1 MKRDAIIK
9 EVKEMIKKA
18 QVRMKHIYHSKH
30 KERKFSVRDMVY
42 LKLQPYRQLSVSMRK
57 NFKLLLKIMVP
68 TKCYKEI
75 GVAKKLELPLGSRI
89 HFVFHVALLKK
100 KIGEHMEMQQ
110 TLPKTI
116 LN

>member
-1 MKRDAIIK
+1 MK
-9 EVKEMIKKA
+9 
-18 QVRMKHIYHSKH
+18 QIYHSKH
-30 KERKFSVRDMVY
+30 KDMKFFVWDIVY

-75 GVAKKLELPLGSRI
+75 WVVANKLELPLGSRI
-89 HFVFHVALLKK
+89 HHVFHVSLVKK
-100 KIGEHMEMQQ
+100 KIGEHMEIQQ

>member
-1 MKRDAIIK
+1 MKRAAIIK

-18 QVRMKHIYHSKH
+18 QARMKHIYHSKH
-30 KERKFSVRDMVY
+30 NERKFYLRDIVY

-57 NFKLLLKIMVP
+57 NFKKIMVP
-68 TKCYKEI
+68 PKCYKEI
-75 GVAKKLELPLGSRI
+75 RVAKKLELPLGSRI
-89 HFVFHVALLKK
+89 HFVFHVSLLKK
-100 KIGEHMEMQQ
+100 KIGEHMKMQQ